1 MSVHYKF
8 KSAVEYD
15 TLPVDGLNISLGD
28 LKEAIIQQK
37 RLGKGQPYD
46 LQITNAET
54 KEVYTDEKTL
64 IPKNSSLIVARVPI
78 DPSQMKRPWENK
90 DATALILANPSNLM
104 NTEDAAEAAE
114 IDRKI
119 KEVTDLTRMEGSEQ
133 DKINA
138 MVAQSTMDYHPSKY
152 VKLRAS
158 KMTGIVPIGYKCYK
172 CNKAGHWVTMC
183 PLNNQDLRKSTGI
196 PSMFLEE
203 AKDPNAPGVMITQ
216 TGKLVRLRDMGGD
229 NNTGKHIPPAE
240 RPAPPDELEC
250 QLCKEILKDAVL
262 IPCCAVA
269 YCDDCIRNH
278 LLDSEEHV
286 CPACGK
292 EGIGPDTLIPNRY
305 LRIKVQEF
313 ECGWLQR
320 ERKGDGLN
328 DGGEALTSLP
338 PHVLHP
344 KVSPTPPHS
353 PAHFPQSPARIRVSD
368 KLMKSPASQTAASP
382 VSERSPLRVN
392 VVEPIDNG
400 DAEHNEKPVAE
411 NKDIA
416 NEIHDASSELE
427 APTEQEQEEPQPTV
441 EEKENIEM
449 NEGDTSIDEKQ
460 KKIRKKKGKRKSS
473 RHDSEEEKEEKKRK
487 KKERSHKSQDK
498 KSSSGERKSKRHG
511 EVLKDVDLPDDKSDI
526 WDSTNLDDSVSHE
539 TDEDKKR
546 PRSKLI
552 LKDVPSEAVVSSD
565 WTGDRV
571 ENRVPNRSRSNS
583 GEKND
588 IPLYDNIVPFNPH
601 VPPPNFVKSP
611 PQGYQYPVTSTYPQV
626 LPPVPVTTDTTYSH
640 YQVGIPP
647 PILSNPPL
655 SYSRTHSSYNERE
668 LIADPLTEFQKHM
681 REKDERDRKWR
692 YSRSRSPSRSPR
704 YRRVRSRSRQ
714 RSWSRSRSRSIS
726 RSRGGLSARSPRSQS
741 RRRWS
746 RSPPPRSH
754 TYRSRSPS
762 FSRERSISNRSLS
775 LSRTPSPSRR
785 IGTSPLHVLPVHPP
799 VHPPVLPD
807 PHMLARPPMDYGVPR
822 DYNRFPMGSM
832 AHDQYQPQ
840 PPYHTA
846 PGHWDQHVRYN
857 QGRPD
862 NFKPN
867 FRGRRGRGGFRQG
880 ENFDNRNQDYR
891 YQDFRSQRMVD
902 DRRGGIQAAG
912 CWERENRPSFN
923 TEIPRADR
931 GNRHFEGERRRYGD
945 ATDCDESRP
954 RRHDDHH
961 AQNIYSD
968 EEWRHSDEGRKREDD
983 SERRRF
989 EGRRGRE
996 ERKDDSDDY
1005 DDLKR
1010 SRKDADSGKSYDR
1023 GYKDDDRSG
1032 RHERDSKPKSVSR
1045 RESPRDEDL
1054 HYRSKSY
1061 DSPGKNLKKSPVRER
1076 REKDNDRRDRDYDRR
1091 DREVDKKDKEDKRDR
1106 EGDSRRDRDGD
1117 NRRDRDSDRR
1127 DWESDRRDRD
1137 SDKRSKE
1144 NDRRDDRREREIG
1157 KQESD
1162 SKDYDRKDSYKR
1174 EKDQDRKLRDVDRKD
1189 KEGDRRG
1196 RDLSKRDKDPLTKDK
1211 NDKSGEEIKKEKSYV
1226 TRWDHGDIK
1235 HKPDRDIEKKSKS
1248 RERDV
1253 AYGHEE
1259 KEHKR
1264 KSRRKEEKDEGHHGK
1279 EKCDGASENDSL
1291 SKLEKKK
1298 QDKKKR
1304 KKERRRASQ
1313 ASTEASQGEISGDE
1327 GEDKRKKKK
1336 RDKKRKAKGLS
1347 AEEGLEDVGDK
1358 VVSENMSGSDPKEP
1372 DNTGLSASSAEKES
1386 EPALHERSPDPKP
1399 SDESP
1404 TTHLP
1409 LPPLSKW
1416 ERDEDLTLT
1425 PKGISENKAPEE
1437 EKKVTVDILKR
1448 AENTIFSGRGLA
1460 SRKVFLDPQKQK
1472 EDEEQVRSPTPEWER
1487 SELREAKRRGPSIQ
1501 ITISSKTESQIGRPR
1516 GGRYQ
1521 PSNPEHNDQKRYTLR
1536 SRRGSDLE
1544 KGEKQSR
1551 SQTQASVKSRRKSE
1565 KENSKEEKDNDNYND
1580 KVDVNSDYNSSEKK
1594 LNDDVS
1600 SPLMKDNENDNEM
1613 TRELDSPHMSEAKTS
1628 EVNTCDN
1635 VDAKSE
1641 FHDSEVKPENV
1652 TVHKGVKRP
1661 SSSSAD
1667 ELDVKRVKA
1676 DGNGD
1681 TVPSENNDFAPEN
1694 SSNVN
1699 EKDTHALLDSEY
1711 PMLEENMKEEMMN
1724 VEITNAPIRGLLS
1737 DPMTTLEQELEEGE
1751 IPSDFSGDEVPK
1763 EPVVD
1768 DTPLELRGMVQ
1779 SEMVEQPL
1787 KTGQLRY
1794 SPIRVPSPVVEESKS
1809 TEVLKVKEKTK
1820 KRKKRKRSSSS
1831 SSSNSSSSSSSS
1843 SSSEDEEIVK
1853 KKKKKKKKKKAA
1865 ILSESSD
1872 GESQRKHKKKK
1883 KDKKKKKKKSK
1894 KKSDK

>member
-229 NNTGKHIPPAE
+229 NNTAKYIPPAE

-292 EGIGPDTLIPNRY
+292 EGVGPDTLIPNRY

-320 ERKGDGLN
+320 EKKGDGSS
-328 DGGEALTSLP
+328 DGGETLTSLP

-344 KVSPTPPHS
+344 RVSPTPPHS

-382 VSERSPLRVN
+382 VSERSPLRAN
-392 VVEPIDNG
+392 IVEPVGNG
-400 DAEHNEKPVAE
+400 DAEHNEKPVEE
-411 NKDIA
+411 NKGIS

-441 EEKENIEM
+441 EEKENIEV

-511 EVLKDVDLPDDKSDI
+511 GEVLKDVDLPDDKSDI

-539 TDEDKKR
+539 TDEEKKR
-546 PRSKLI
+546 PRSKLM

-571 ENRVPNRSRSNS
+571 ENPVLNRSRSNS

-601 VPPPNFVKSP
+601 IPPPNFVKSP

-626 LPPVPVTTDTTYSH
+626 LPPVPVTTDTSYSH
-640 YQVGIPP
+640 YQVG
-647 PILSNPPL
+647 
-655 SYSRTHSSYNERE
+655 

-692 YSRSRSPSRSPR
+692 YSRSRSPSR
-704 YRRVRSRSRQ
+704 
-714 RSWSRSRSRSIS
+714 
-726 RSRGGLSARSPRSQS
+726 
-741 RRRWS
+741 
-746 RSPPPRSH
+746 
-754 TYRSRSPS
+754 
-762 FSRERSISNRSLS
+762 
-775 LSRTPSPSRR
+775 TPSPNRR
-785 IGTSPLHVLPVHPP
+785 IGTSPLHVLPVHPS

-807 PHMLARPPMDYGVPR
+807 PHMLARPPMDYGMPR
-822 DYNRFPMGSM
+822 DYNRFPMGSL

-846 PGHWDQHVRYN
+846 PGHWDQHARYN

-891 YQDFRSQRMVD
+891 YQDFRSQRMMD
-902 DRRGGIQAAG
+902 DRRGIQTASG
-912 CWERENRPSFN
+912 WERESRPSFN

-931 GNRHFEGERRRYGD
+931 SNRHFEGERRRYGD
-945 ATDCDESRP
+945 ATDCDESRS

-968 EEWRHSDEGRKREDD
+968 EEWRQSDEGRKREDD

-1005 DDLKR
+1005 DDFKR

-1061 DSPGKNLKKSPVRER
+1061 DSPGKNQKKSPVRER

-1091 DREVDKKDKEDKRDR
+1091 DREVDKRDKEDKRDR
-1106 EGDSRRDRDGD
+1106 EGDSRRDRDSD
-1117 NRRDRDSDRR
+1117 SRRDRDSDRR

-1144 NDRRDDRREREIG
+1144 SDRRDDRREREIG

-1174 EKDQDRKLRDVDRKD
+1174 EKDQDRKLRDGDRKD

-1211 NDKSGEEIKKEKSYV
+1211 NDKSGEETKKEKSYV

-1248 RERDV
+1248 REREV
-1253 AYGHEE
+1253 TYGHEE

-1279 EKCDGASENDSL
+1279 EKCDGASENDSV

-1358 VVSENMSGSDPKEP
+1358 AVSENLSGSDPKEP

-1386 EPALHERSPDPKP
+1386 EAALHERSPDPKP

-1551 SQTQASVKSRRKSE
+1551 SQTQASIKSRRKSE

-1580 KVDVNSDYNSSEKK
+1580 KVDINSDYNSSEKK
-1594 LNDDVS
+1594 LNDDMS
-1600 SPLMKDNENDNEM
+1600 SPLMKDNEMN
-1613 TRELDSPHMSEAKTS
+1613 REPDSPHMSEAKTS
-1628 EVNTCDN
+1628 EVNTCGN
-1635 VDAKSE
+1635 VDVKSE
-1641 FHDSEVKPENV
+1641 FHDSEVKQESI
-1652 TVHKGVKRP
+1652 TAHKGVKRP

-1667 ELDVKRVKA
+1667 ELDVKRLKTE
-1676 DGNGD
+1676 DNGD
-1681 TVPSENNDFAPEN
+1681 AVPLENNDFVPEN

-1699 EKDTHALLDSEY
+1699 EKDTHALMDSEY
-1711 PMLEENMKEEMMN
+1711 PVLEENTTKEEVMN
-1724 VEITNAPIRGLLS
+1724 VVITNAPIRSVLS
-1737 DPMTTLEQELEEGE
+1737 DPLTTLEQELEEGE

-1763 EPVVD
+1763 EAVV

-1787 KTGQLRY
+1787 KAAQLRY
-1794 SPIRVPSPVVEESKS
+1794 SPIRVPSPVEEESKS
-1809 TEVLKVKEKTK
+1809 TEVLKVKEKAK

-1843 SSSEDEEIVK
+1843 SSSEEEEIVK

-1865 ILSESSD
+1865 VLSESSD